1 MNAKMVVTSSQEIKL
16 NVKYLFYHFMTVY
29 CTCMSYICTIA
40 SAITFLCSCFHL
52 SVFLGPPDPHPHISK
67 RILCPNYHMHCFKEN
82 CMHVSFACLL
92 HSLGGSKRHA
102 KTKRPESNNIHSV
115 AHISKT
121 KTRRSFLTSVLK
133 LKLTYLSKLWSFLSG
148 NFLIRFSCST

>member
-1 MNAKMVVTSSQEIKL
+1 MVTSSQELKL

-92 HSLGGSKRHA
+92 HSLDGSKRCA
-102 KTKRPESNNIHSV
+102 RTKRPESNNIQNV

-121 KTRRSFLTSVLK
+121 KTRSYLTSVLK
-133 LKLTYLSKLWSFLSG
+133 LGRVNQNDQATRIQITNPCVSYIMVLASS
-148 NFLIRFSCST
+148 